1 MTNLLKIKGADG
13 ASETEDGNQSESEQQ
28 NNAADCESGQSSGAA
43 AAGAGGPGVNKQDM
57 QQKMSS
63 GLDKLDSLLAKTEN
77 AQQSMAHQNKQ
88 MKSFLK

>member
-13 ASETEDGNQSESEQQ
+13 NASETEDANQSESEHQT
-28 NNAADCESGQSSGAA
+28 NAADCEAGSSGAKA
-43 AAGAGGPGVNKQDM
+43 AGGPGVNKQDM

-63 GLDKLDSLLAKTEN
+63 GLDKLDLLLDKTEN
-77 AQQSMAHQNKQ
+77 AQYSMAHQTKQ